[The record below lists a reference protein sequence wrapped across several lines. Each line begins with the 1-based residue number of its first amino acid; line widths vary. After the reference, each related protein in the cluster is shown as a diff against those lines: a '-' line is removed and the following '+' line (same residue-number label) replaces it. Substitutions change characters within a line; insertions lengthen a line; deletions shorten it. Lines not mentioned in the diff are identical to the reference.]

1 MFLLPAD
8 ISVSSTVG
16 RLPLSS
22 TFLHGKCYLDFLK
35 QGLRARDNSRAVGKA
50 QNCSRTQQQR
60 HRAGHEVSHSPQHP
74 HPHLAIL
81 QLDARGSSRPPEKAK
96 PKDLDF

>member
-1 MFLLPAD
+1 MFSLPAD

-16 RLPLSS
+16 RLPLSN
-22 TFLHGKCYLDFLK
+22 TFMHGKCYLDFLK

-50 QNCSRTQQQR
+50 QDCGGSV
-60 HRAGHEVSHSPQHP
+60 GHEVSHSPRHP

-81 QLDARGSSRPPEKAK
+81 QLDARGSSRLPEKAK

>member
-1 MFLLPAD
+1 MPAD

-16 RLPLSS
+16 RLPLSN
-22 TFLHGKCYLDFLK
+22 TFMHGKCYLDFLK

-50 QNCSRTQQQR
+50 QDCGGS
-60 HRAGHEVSHSPQHP
+60 AGHEVSHSPWHP

>member
-1 MFLLPAD
+1 MFSLPAD

-22 TFLHGKCYLDFLK
+22 AFLHGKCYLDFLK

-50 QNCSRTQQQR
+50 QDWGGS
-60 HRAGHEVSHSPQHP
+60 AGHEVSHSPWHP

-96 PKDLDF
+96 PNDLDF